1 MLPGGGKAGTDAD
14 DVCAGRGSLDVTFVM
29 SPRINSSCSEENSEA
44 VVAGTVVP
52 GLLPATDVE
61 LMLVDGVAMEELV
74 AHQ

>member
-29 SPRINSSCSEENSEA
+29 SPRTCSEENSEA

-61 LMLVDGVAMEELV
+61 LMLVDGVTMEELV